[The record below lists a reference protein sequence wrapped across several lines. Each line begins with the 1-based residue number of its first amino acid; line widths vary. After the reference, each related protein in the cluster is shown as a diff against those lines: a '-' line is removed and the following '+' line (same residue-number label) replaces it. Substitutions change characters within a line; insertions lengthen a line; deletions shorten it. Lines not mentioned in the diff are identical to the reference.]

1 MFSLFILIS
10 LFTSLCVTTFVI
22 TDWSTTMNNSQ
33 LTPYATTL
41 LRVSLGTMAL
51 AHGLLKIL
59 VFTPAGTVGFFASL
73 GLPAFLAYATIGI
86 EVVGGIALIAGVFTR
101 YVSIAMIPILL
112 GAVVVHS
119 GAGWMFSNEGGG
131 WEFPAFWAVAL
142 AVQSMLGDG
151 AFALRLPARN
161 SSAAGA
167 PA

>member
-1 MFSLFILIS
+1 
-10 LFTSLCVTTFVI
+10 
-22 TDWSTTMNNSQ
+22 MNDTN

-86 EVVGGIALIAGVFTR
+86 EVVGGVALIAGVFTR

-112 GAVVVHS
+112 GATYVHS
-119 GAGWMFSNEGGG
+119 SAGWMFSNEGGG
-131 WEFPAFWAVAL
+131 WEFPAFWTVAL
-142 AVQSMLGDG
+142 VVQALLGNG
-151 AFALRLPARN
+151 AFALKLPSQAKREAGM
-161 SSAAGA
+161 AA
-167 PA
+167 